1 MIGLGQMGQGMA
13 KNLAEK
19 FNGPFYVYDI
29 NPSALD
35 KFVDAY
41 PKAKA
46 AASPADLAD
55 KASTVITML
64 PEANHVQQV
73 YDAMLDAVDQDSVLV
88 DSSTIDT
95 EVAQQV
101 AANVMKIK
109 NAKAFDAPVSGG
121 MYTDNYTLLSDIQL
135 TQNIY
140 SLSLCQ
146 VLLVPKLVR

>member
-1 MIGLGQMGQGMA
+1 MA

-19 FNGPFYVYDI
+19 YNGPFYVYDI
-29 NPSALD
+29 NRAALD

-64 PEANHVQQV
+64 PEATHVQQV
-73 YDAMLDAVDQDSVLV
+73 YDAMLDAVDQESVLV

-95 EVAQQV
+95 EVAQRV
-101 AANVMKIK
+101 AATVMKTK

-121 MYTDNYTLLSDIQL
+121 EEPVVHLAFFLYLGALIISIIIIRAYAFT
-135 TQNIY
+135 
-140 SLSLCQ
+140 
-146 VLLVPKLVR
+146 